1 LDLLLKVS
9 IVLLIGVLGG
19 RFAKVLHLP
28 YVTGYLLGGLLIG
41 PSIFGLITDIDVE
54 GFGVVNQ
61 FALAAIAFSIGSEFN
76 LKDLSKIG
84 KKIVIITFA
93 EAFTAILLVFLTSYY
108 ILGQSFAFSIILGT
122 IASAT
127 APAAT
132 VMIIRQYKAEG
143 PLTRTLLPV
152 VAIDD
157 AVCVISFGIA
167 MAIAKLSLGAGDAS
181 FIQMMIQPIVEI
193 VGSLGIGFVVGILL
207 TLLANKAQNQEELL
221 VLVLA
226 SVIASSGL
234 ANAFHLSPLLVCM
247 MLGATLTNLMHNS
260 KRVFSLI
267 GDFTPPIFLF
277 FFTLAGA
284 SLHLDVLTKVGAVG
298 VGYIVARS
306 LGKILGSSISAKAT
320 GCDNNVVKYLG
331 LTLLPQAGVAIG
343 LSMIVRQELPQIGV
357 SLTTVVLGGVL
368 FYEVFGP
375 VLAKYGIQKSGEING
390 EKSIQQTSQTV

>member
-1 LDLLLKVS
+1 LDLLLKIS

-19 RFAKVLHLP
+19 RLAKTLHLP
-28 YVTGYLLGGLLIG
+28 YVTGYLVGGLLIG
-41 PSIFGLITDIDVE
+41 PSVFGLISDLDVE
-54 GFGVVNQ
+54 GFGIVNQ

-76 LKDLSKIG
+76 LKDLAKVG
-84 KKIVIITFA
+84 KKIVIITLA

-108 ILGQSFAFSIILGT
+108 IIGESFAFSLVLAS

-127 APAAT
+127 APAAS

-157 AVCVISFGIA
+157 AVCVIAFGIA
-167 MAIAKLSLGAGDAS
+167 MGIAKLSLGAGNAS
-181 FIQMMIQPIVEI
+181 FLQMMIHPIIEI
-193 VGSLGIGFVVGILL
+193 VGSLGVGFIVGVLL
-207 TLLANKAQNQEELL
+207 TFLANKAQNQEELL
-221 VLVLA
+221 ALVLA
-226 SVIASSGL
+226 SIVACSGL
-234 ANAFHLSPLLVCM
+234 ATAFNLSALLVCM
-247 MLGATLTNLMHNS
+247 MMGATLTNLMHNS
-260 KRVFSLI
+260 KRVFSI
-267 GDFTPPIFLF
+267 INDFTPPIYLF

-284 SLHLDVLTKVGAVG
+284 SLHLNVLTKVGALG
-298 VGYIVARS
+298 IGYIVARS

-320 GCDNNVVKYLG
+320 GCDDNVVKYLG

-357 SLTTVVLGGVL
+357 ALTTVVLGGVL

-375 VLAKYGIQKSGEING
+375 VIAKYGIQKSGEING
-390 EKSIQQTSQTV
+390 GKTEQVI

>member
-1 LDLLLKVS
+1 LDLLLKIS

-19 RFAKVLHLP
+19 RLAKSLHLP
-28 YVTGYLLGGLLIG
+28 YVTGYLVGGLLIG
-41 PSIFGLITDIDVE
+41 PSVFGLISDLDIE
-54 GFGVVNQ
+54 NFGIINQ

-76 LKDLSKIG
+76 LKDLSKVG
-84 KKIVIITFA
+84 KRIVIITLA
-93 EAFTAILLVFLTSYY
+93 ESLTAIFLVFLTSYY
-108 ILGQSFAFSIILGT
+108 IVGESFAFSLVLGS
-122 IASAT
+122 IAAAT

-157 AVCVISFGIA
+157 AICVISFGIA
-167 MAIAKLSLGAGDAS
+167 MAIAKLSFGVTDAS
-181 FIQMMIQPIVEI
+181 FIQMISQPIIEIIGSLAVGLI
-193 VGSLGIGFVVGILL
+193 VGALL
-207 TLLANKAQNQEELL
+207 TFLANKAQNQEELL
-221 VLVLA
+221 ALVLA
-226 SVIASSGL
+226 AIVASSGL
-234 ANAFHLSPLLVCM
+234 ASAFHLSPLLVCM

-260 KRVFSLI
+260 KRVFSSI
-267 GDFTPPIFLF
+267 SDFTPPIYLF

-284 SLHLDVLTKVGAVG
+284 SLHLNVLTKVGTLG
-298 VGYIVARS
+298 IGYIIARS

-320 GCDNNVVKYLG
+320 GCDDNVVKYLG

-357 SLTTVVLGGVL
+357 SITTVVLGGVL

-390 EKSIQQTSQTV
+390 GKVNEII